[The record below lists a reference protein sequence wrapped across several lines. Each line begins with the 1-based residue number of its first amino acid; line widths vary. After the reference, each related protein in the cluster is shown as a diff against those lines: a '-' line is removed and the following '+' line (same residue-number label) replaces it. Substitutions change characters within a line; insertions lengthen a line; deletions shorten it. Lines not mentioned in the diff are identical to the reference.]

1 MQQQKEKNGLYAVV
15 GLVLFSILTFLVVE
29 NYNWFNSLDSL
40 IYQFSWTPNATLTS
54 LVNLL
59 AKTATIVPIFLA
71 SLVVSIILWRDKK
84 RLLAF
89 WNISNVLI
97 VSFLGFILKHSV
109 ARSRPNVDQLA
120 VKTSFS
126 FPSGHSLL
134 AMCLVCSTFIALQQ
148 LHKNYKPLKIGLIV
162 YLLLIAMSRIFLR
175 VHYPSDILGGFL
187 LSFTWVNLSYAV
199 LQKGY
204 LDRQFDSRS
213 TKRSFVK
220 KVIFF
225 SILLLVLGVSAVTAY
240 GIKVFTSVQK
250 TANTIYQPLE
260 RKSTPVDSN
269 SSEPISILLLGIAN
283 DSKRK
288 TDFRANTIMVATL
301 NNDTGTTTLTSI
313 PRDAYVEIIGEDGL
327 YDKIN
332 HAHSYGG
339 EKMIIDTVES
349 YMDIPINHYFSINM
363 DGLSQL
369 AEAVG
374 GVDVDNEFEFDA
386 EGIHY
391 PKGKQHLNGW
401 ETLQYAR
408 MREYDGD
415 YGRQKRQREVT
426 SLLMKEMLSI
436 KSVFRYQEL
445 LNVIGD
451 NGQTDMTLDQM
462 ITILKNYQKAFKNI
476 ESDQLQ
482 GEGFTGDGYT
492 GELGISYQIIPDEE
506 KIRVQKALAKQLNLT
521 WNSENEQTTSTT
533 PATNTTSNSEVVNEE
548 VYYEEPYPATDYSE
562 PVTDDYQYGY

>member
-1 MQQQKEKNGLYAVV
+1 MQQKKEKNGVYAIV
-15 GLVLFSILTFLVVE
+15 GLVLFSILTFLVVK
-29 NYNWFNSLDSL
+29 NYNWFNNLDSL

-59 AKTATIVPIFLA
+59 AKTATIVPIFVA
-71 SLVVSIILWRDKK
+71 SFLVSIILWWHKK

-89 WNISNVLI
+89 WNVSNVLI
-97 VSFLGFILKHSV
+97 VSALGFVLKHTV
-109 ARSRPNVDQLA
+109 ARPRPAVDQLA
-120 VKTSFS
+120 AKTSFS

-134 AMCLVCSTFIALQQ
+134 AMCLVCSTFIVLQQ
-148 LHKNYKPLKIGLIV
+148 LHRNYKPLKIGLIV
-162 YLLLIAMSRIFLR
+162 YLMLIAISRIFLR

-187 LSFTWVNLSYAV
+187 LSFTWVNLSYTI
-199 LQKGY
+199 LQKAY
-204 LDRQFDSRS
+204 MDRNFTSRS
-213 TKRSFVK
+213 AKRGFIK

-225 SILLLVLGVSAVTAY
+225 SVLLFAVCVSTVTAY

-250 TANTIYQPLE
+250 TASAMYQPLE
-260 RKSTPVDSN
+260 RESTPVDSN

-283 DSKRK
+283 DSTRK

-301 NNDTGTTTLTSI
+301 NNDTGTTTLTSL
-313 PRDAYVEIIGEDGL
+313 PRDAYVEIIGQDGL

-332 HAHSYGG
+332 HAHSFGG
-339 EKMIIDTVES
+339 EKMIIDTVEN
-349 YMDIPINHYFSINM
+349 YLDIPINHYFSINM

-426 SLLMKEMLSI
+426 TLLMQEMLSI
-436 KSVFRYQEL
+436 KSVLRYQEL

-462 ITILKNYQKAFKNI
+462 ITVLKNYQKAFKTI
-476 ESDQLQ
+476 ENDQLQ

-492 GELGISYQIIPDEE
+492 GELGISYQIISDEE
-506 KIRVQKALAKQLNLT
+506 KIRVQKALAKQLNRT
-521 WNSENEQTTSTT
+521 WNSENEQTTSTSPT
-533 PATNTTSNSEVVNEE
+533 ADTTANSEVTTEE
-548 VYYEEPYPATDYSE
+548 IYYEESNPATEYSE
-562 PVTDDYQYGY
+562 PAIDDYQYGY

>member
-1 MQQQKEKNGLYAVV
+1 MQQQKKNNGTFAIV
-15 GLVLFSILTFLVVE
+15 GFVLFSISTFLVVE
-29 NYNWFNSLDSL
+29 NYSWFNRLDSL
-40 IYQFSWTPNATLTS
+40 IYQLSWTPNATLTYV
-54 LVNLL
+54 VNVF
-59 AKTATIVPIFLA
+59 AKTATIVPIFIV
-71 SLVVSIILWRDKK
+71 SLGISVVLWLHKK

-89 WNISNVLI
+89 WNLSNVLI
-97 VSFLGFILKHSV
+97 VSFLGFVLKHLI
-109 ARSRPNVDQLA
+109 SRPRPSVNQL
-120 VKTSFS
+120 VEKTSFS

-134 AMCLVCSTFIALQQ
+134 AMCLVCSTFIVLQQ

-187 LSFTWVNLSYAV
+187 LSFTWVNFSYAI
-199 LQKGY
+199 LKKTY
-204 LDRQFDSRS
+204 MDRKFPSRS
-213 TKRSFVK
+213 AKRSFIK
-220 KVIFF
+220 KMVFCT
-225 SILLLVLGVSAVTAY
+225 LLLFAVGASAVTAY

-250 TANTIYQPLE
+250 TAGAMYQPLE
-260 RKSTPVDSN
+260 RKSTPVDSK

-301 NNDTGTTTLTSI
+301 NNDKESITLTSI
-313 PRDAYVEIIGEDGL
+313 PRDAYVEIVGKNGI

-339 EKMIIDTVES
+339 EKMIIDTVEN
-349 YMDIPINHYFSINM
+349 YTKIPINHYFSINM
-363 DGLSQL
+363 DGLSEL

-374 GVDVDNEFEFDA
+374 GVTVNNDFEFDA

-408 MREYDGD
+408 MRYEDPDGD

-426 SLLMKEMLSI
+426 TLLMKEMLSI

-445 LNVIGD
+445 LNVIGN

-462 ITILKNYQKAFKNI
+462 ITILKNYQKAFKKI
-476 ESDQLQ
+476 DSDQVR
-482 GEGFTGDGYT
+482 GENFTGDGYT
-492 GELGISYQIIPDEE
+492 GELGISYQVIPDKE
-506 KIRVQKALAKQLNLT
+506 KIRVQKALAKQLNIT
-521 WNSENEQTTSTT
+521 WEAEDEQTSSTT
-533 PATNTTSNSEVVNEE
+533 PAN
-548 VYYEEPYPATDYSE
+548 SE
-562 PVTDDYQYGY
+562 PVSGDIYSNEEATPAVDYVEPVVDDYQYGY